1 MIMEKIEFQ
10 YKNSYT
16 GIFSLNYFIQ
26 GLNTSMFVT
35 VVPIYILST
44 FGTINQAAIA
54 FMLSILLI
62 PATIKLLYGILT
74 DKFAFKKFGRRKP
87 WIIFSSSFSG
97 IIWFIIPFIMPST
110 SAGAIT
116 LFTISGFFI
125 SIGMFMSDTATDGFI
140 LDSCPKEKLGR
151 VQGFCWGL
159 RAIGIIAGG
168 PAILLILVY
177 LPIELLFTT
186 LGILM
191 IIFSLFTLLIPIAQH
206 DKEIAIIP
214 NLKLIFKR
222 AENWKV
228 FSFSFFS
235 SIGGGVVAAFVALYI
250 LIQAG
255 FLSPEGASLS
265 SLDDTSLYE
274 PQAFISFL
282 ISLGIFAG
290 AIIGGLVADKKSR
303 RTALFL
309 SVGLTATSLVLLLLP
324 VSVPIL
330 LFFAFFVGF
339 ASGWGFASFTAIA
352 AEYSQQYP
360 DFNSSYYSICVSFVN
375 FGTVIGFIFTGI
387 MFSTVSRTITDIRI
401 IYGIIFVSMAISYI
415 LILIPFLLMDRQQYE
430 FNLTDSHS
438 T

>member
-1 MIMEKIEFQ
+1 MIMEKLEYQ

-26 GLNTSMFVT
+26 GLNTSIFVT

-44 FGTINQAAIA
+44 FGTIDQAAIA

-74 DKFAFKKFGRRKP
+74 DKIAFKKLGRRKP
-87 WIIFSSSFSG
+87 WIIFSSTFSG
-97 IIWFIIPFIMPST
+97 LIWFIIPFIMPSS
-110 SAGAIT
+110 SASAIT

-140 LDSCPKEKLGR
+140 LDFCPKEKLGR

-191 IIFSLFTLLIPIAQH
+191 IIFSLFTLLIPNVEH
-206 DKEIAIIP
+206 DKEINIIP

-222 AENWKV
+222 TENWKV
-228 FSFSFFS
+228 FIFSFFS
-235 SIGGGVVAAFVALYI
+235 SIGGGVVAAFVSLYI

-255 FLSPEGASLS
+255 YVNPEGASLS
-265 SLDDTSLYE
+265 SLEDISLYG
-274 PQAFISFL
+274 PQAFITFI
-282 ISLGIFAG
+282 ISLGVFAG
-290 AIIGGLVADKKSR
+290 SIIGGLIADRKSR
-303 RTALFL
+303 RTAMLL
-309 SVGLTATSLVLLLLP
+309 SVVLTTLSLILLLP

-330 LFFAFFVGF
+330 LIFAFFVGF
-339 ASGWGFASFTAIA
+339 AGGWGFASFTAIA

-360 DFNSSYYSICVSFVN
+360 EFDSTYYSICVSFVN
-375 FGTVIGFIFTGI
+375 FGTMLGFIFTGI
-387 MFSTVSRTITDIRI
+387 MFSTVTRTITDIRV
-401 IYGIIFVSMAISYI
+401 IYGIIFISMAISYI
-415 LILIPFLLMDRQQYE
+415 VILIPLLLMDRQQYE
-430 FNLTDSHS
+430 YKLTNK

>member
-1 MIMEKIEFQ
+1 MEKIDYQ
-10 YKNSYT
+10 YKKSYT
-16 GIFSLNYFIQ
+16 GIFSLNYLIQ

-44 FGTINQAAIA
+44 FGSIDQAAIA
-54 FMLSILLI
+54 FMLSIILI
-62 PATIKLLYGILT
+62 PATIKLIYGILT
-74 DKFAFKKFGRRKP
+74 DKFALKKFGRRKP
-87 WIIFSSSFSG
+87 WIIFSSTFSG
-97 IIWFIIPFIMPST
+97 LIWFIIPFIMPST
-110 SAGAIT
+110 SSSAIT

-140 LDSCPKEKLGR
+140 LDSCPKEKLGS

-168 PAILLILVY
+168 PAILLILVI
-177 LPIELLFTT
+177 LPIELLFTA

-191 IIFSLFTLLIPIAQH
+191 IVFSLFTLLVPNIEH
-206 DKEIAIIP
+206 DKEVAIIQ

-228 FSFSFFS
+228 FTFSFFS
-235 SIGGGVVAAFVALYI
+235 SIGCGVVAAFISLYI

-255 FLSPEGASLS
+255 YVNPEGANLS
-265 SLDDTSLYE
+265 SLEDISLYE

-282 ISLGIFAG
+282 ISIGIFAG

-303 RTALFL
+303 RISLFM
-309 SVGLTATSLVLLLLP
+309 SVGLMSVALILLLLP
-324 VSVPIL
+324 VPVPIL
-330 LFFAFFVGF
+330 LFFAFLVGL
-339 ASGWGFASFTAIA
+339 ANGWSFASFTAIA

-360 DFNSSYYSICVSFVN
+360 DFDSSYYSICVSFVN

-387 MFSTVSRTITDIRI
+387 MFSSVTRTITDIRV
-401 IYGIIFVSMAISYI
+401 IYGIIFISMAISYI
-415 LILIPFLLMDRQQYE
+415 LILIPLLLMDRQQYE
-430 FNLTDSHS
+430 FKLTDSHS